1 MEEILIELL
10 ESFGYPV
17 IRQGSLGPAEA
28 YPETFITYWNT
39 DDTEHSAYDNATAS
53 ADVSFQIAIYSTSP
67 TTAYNTL
74 KAARDL
80 LKENG
85 WTPTTR
91 AYDTASDEVT
101 HIGRGFQV
109 VYLQTENL

>member
-1 MEEILIELL
+1 MEEILIALL
-10 ESFGYPV
+10 ATFKFPV

-28 YPETFITYWNT
+28 YPETFITFWNT
-39 DDTEHSAYDNATAS
+39 DDSEHSAYDNRTAS
-53 ADVSFQIAIYSTSP
+53 ADVSFQISVYSTSP
-67 TTAYNTL
+67 ATAYNTL

-91 AYDTASDEVT
+91 AYDTASDELT

-109 VYLQTENL
+109 VFLQTTNL

>member
-1 MEEILIELL
+1 MEDALITLL
-10 ESFGYPV
+10 STLKYPV
-17 IRQGSLGPAEA
+17 IRQGGLAQSQA
-28 YPETFITYWNT
+28 YPDTFITFWNN
-39 DDTEHSAYDNATAS
+39 DDSEHSAYDNQTAS
-53 ADVSFQIAIYSTSP
+53 ADVSFQIAVYSTSP

-80 LKENG
+80 LKQNG

-109 VYLQTENL
+109 VFLQTTNL